1 MIPTFSDDRKR
12 KINLGGVLPVTTHAA
27 IIDRVREERTIRAQQ
42 KRRVEKAIRIQAW
55 WRGVREARYTKIE
68 MRKTFEA
75 DITGITGLRCLVL
88 IGRDEEV
95 LSRWSKAMLE
105 LGKGPFS
112 ISYYIFMSLMQH

>member
-12 KINLGGVLPVTTHAA
+12 KINLGGVVPVTTHAA
-27 IIDRVREERTIRAQQ
+27 IIDRVREERSIRAQQ

-55 WRGVREARYTKIE
+55 WRGIREARYTKME

-75 DITGITGLRCLVL
+75 DVASITGLRCLVL
-88 IGRDEEV
+88 IGRDEDV

-105 LGKGPFS
+105 LGDGVFS
-112 ISYYIFMSLMQH
+112 ISYIFMSLMQH

>member
-12 KINLGGVLPVTTHAA
+12 KINLGGVQPVTTHAA
-27 IIDRVREERTIRAQQ
+27 IIDRVREERSIRAQQ

-55 WRGVREARYTKIE
+55 WRGVRDARYTKME

-75 DITGITGLRCLVL
+75 DVTSITGLRCLVL
-88 IGRDEEV
+88 IGRDEEL

-105 LGKGPFS
+105 LGEGVFS
-112 ISYYIFMSLMQH
+112 ISYIFMSLMQH